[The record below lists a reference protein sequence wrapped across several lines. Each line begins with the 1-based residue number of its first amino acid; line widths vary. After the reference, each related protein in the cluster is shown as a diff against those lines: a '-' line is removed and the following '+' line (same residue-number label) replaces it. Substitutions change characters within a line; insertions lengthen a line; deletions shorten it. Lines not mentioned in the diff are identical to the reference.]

1 MDGRKERCPQAA
13 GSSESGLS
21 VFSLG
26 YFNLY
31 PSAVMNHSQEY
42 VTSQRA
48 QSGLRGAPTCSCTHR
63 LFPPTWQ

>member
-1 MDGRKERCPQAA
+1 MEGRRERCPQTA
-13 GSSESGLS
+13 GSSESGLW

-42 VTSQRA
+42 VSSQ
-48 QSGLRGAPTCSCTHR
+48 
-63 LFPPTWQ
+63 